1 MAQPQELEDA
11 SPIGVCVQTTVSGPA
26 QACWVATLPSLNTPA
41 SRAGVLYLA
50 ACTKKKS
57 FSFRHFGNEI
67 WATMPLESS
76 VTTKEYVKLY
86 AGGRLSAAAVLIWMV

>member
-50 ACTKKKS
+50 ACTKKK
-57 FSFRHFGNEI
+57 
-67 WATMPLESS
+67 
-76 VTTKEYVKLY
+76 KLL
-86 AGGRLSAAAVLIWMV
+86 LSPFW